1 MKEFAMGHSRFNSD
15 TGILIKIF
23 NKLIKFYVIEDD
35 FPIIEDGIIGLPCLS
50 EFKFEL
56 SNDKLKLNDNILILQ
71 KEPLLQSGKILV
83 QIVYFE
89 RRLTQ
94 TCFVNGGKS
103 AIQISNIEK
112 SNDISQ
118 IKIFKELVRLSHI
131 EPNLREPIEKLLL
144 FYLDVFNLET
154 ELLLCTNLTEHTITL
169 KENKIVQT
177 TRMPQRRN

>member
-1 MKEFAMGHSRFNSD
+1 M
-15 TGILIKIF
+15 
-23 NKLIKFYVIEDD
+23 
-35 FPIIEDGIIGLPCLS
+35 
-50 EFKFEL
+50 
-56 SNDKLKLNDNILILQ
+56 
-71 KEPLLQSGKILV
+71 
-83 QIVYFE
+83 YFE
-89 RRLTQ
+89 RRLAQ

-103 AIQISNIEK
+103 AIQISNNIEK